1 MVRVAF
7 KRESYGSSA
16 RTLVQWLQVEKGDEQ
31 DEPYRL
37 QPPDTGRVP
46 SVSAPVSAP
55 SPHPASAGHC
65 ADRLRWRRAAGP
77 SAFDHRDTTTARGS
91 RETGEKVSQ
100 QPARQEREARAP
112 GHSVAAHAA
121 EPRRQVSITN
131 NRARCRRGGR
141 DPWGGAAHGGAGPLR
156 GESGPLEREGWALRD
171 VPWGQGE
178 GEESGARGLHAGRA
192 NEAEGGADEED
203 EG

>member
-77 SAFDHRDTTTARGS
+77 SALDHRDTTTARGS

-121 EPRRQVSITN
+121 EPRRQMSITN

-141 DPWGGAAHGGAGPLR
+141 DPWGGSGPRWRRPSAWRERAAREGGLGTARCPLGAGGGR
-156 GESGPLEREGWALRD
+156 GEWGTGTARRACERG
-171 VPWGQGE
+171 
-178 GEESGARGLHAGRA
+178 RGRGR
-192 NEAEGGADEED
+192 
-203 EG
+203 